1 VKRVLLSVAAA
12 VVFSAP
18 AGAVPIVGGSGLTPN
33 AAALAE
39 WARATFP
46 AITSIGGVRQD
57 QLPDHPSGR
66 AIDLMVPNLAVG
78 DEIYAAV
85 MANQARFNVRY
96 VMWRVAD
103 HFNHI
108 HVTVD

>member
-1 VKRVLLSVAAA
+1 MKSLAA
-12 VVFSAP
+12 VVATAVVLAP
-18 AGAVPIVGGSGLTPN
+18 TVQAVPIVGGQGLTPN

-39 WARATFP
+39 WARANFP

-57 QLPDHPSGR
+57 PYPDHPSGR
-66 AIDLMVPNLAVG
+66 AVDLMVPNLAVG
-78 DEIYAAV
+78 DEVYAAV

-103 HFNHI
+103 HFTHI